1 MLILISSREFKV
13 HFDKIKKK
21 ERINEEFNCKIFLTA
36 AWFHV
41 IGMNIILP
49 LGTIHQ

>member
-1 MLILISSREFKV
+1 MLILIFSREFKV
-13 HFDKIKKK
+13 NFTKKKKK

-41 IGMNIILP
+41 IDMRIILP